1 VIVAARVLLPFAA
14 LAALAAPAGGGP
26 ASAADDDV
34 ATVNG
39 AAITAAELEDALAAV
54 ASGADSVSGD
64 QARQVLSQLILNTVT
79 RDALADAGVDPDAG
93 AADGDTFLDDW
104 QRYQDLF
111 AEAGMVDLGE
121 VGAEYEEAGQ
131 AAGQICLLLF
141 TVADEEAGNEA
152 MDQLADGAEFAAV
165 AVEHDPGAATSG
177 GSVTGDPDDPC
188 VEAAS
193 LTEAATPIVDALG
206 AAGAGTPAGP
216 VETEL
221 GLVVVMA
228 PPFDDVSAHFDDAAV
243 SAAVTDLIADL
254 DVTVDPRYGRWDAAF
269 GVVPLGTPSSSDG
282 G

>member
-1 VIVAARVLLPFAA
+1 MLRRTRLLVPVAAI
-14 LAALAAPAGGGP
+14 ALAAPAGGRP
-26 ASAADDDV
+26 AAAADEV

-39 AAITAAELEDALAAV
+39 AAITADELEDALAAV
-54 ASGADSVSGD
+54 ANGADSVSGD
-64 QARQVLSQLILNTVT
+64 QARQVLSQLILNAVT
-79 RDALADAGVDPDAG
+79 RDALSDAGVDPDAG

-111 AEAGMVDLGE
+111 ADAGMVDLGE
-121 VGAEYEEAGQ
+121 VGEEYEEAGQ
-131 AAGQICLLLF
+131 AAGQICMLLF

-152 MDQLADGAEFAAV
+152 MEQLADGTEFAAV
-165 AVEHDPGAATSG
+165 AAEHDPGAATSG
-177 GSVTGDPDDPC
+177 GSVTGNPDDPC
-188 VEAAS
+188 VDAAS

-228 PPFDDVSAHFDDAAV
+228 PPFDDVSTHFDDAAV
-243 SAAVTDLIADL
+243 SATVTDLIADL